1 MTISFT
7 TQPGFADLPNTA
19 LAPENVSLGVHVAR
33 IASNAGFG
41 ISRLEVFIGNY
52 ANGETVPL
60 PVSLIDGYQYSL
72 DELTFIWGIQ
82 TSVDTTSHWITGPDS
97 LFYCAWLVDQATGT
111 VSCQEWYRRSGDN
124 DDTQS
129 SNDGR
134 LAVYTVAQRQQT
146 TLLVASPLTAY
157 TDVSNG
163 SLVTDAALTSGL
175 IDQLNTNAKFGAL
188 NTECIYMGEFYDSQ
202 TVPSRSRRR
211 MATRTPIRR

>member
-82 TSVDTTSHWITGPDS
+82 TSVDVPRTGLPARIRCS
-97 LFYCAWLVDQATGT
+97 IALG
-111 VSCQEWYRRSGDN
+111 
-124 DDTQS
+124 S
-129 SNDGR
+129 SI
-134 LAVYTVAQRQQT
+134 RQ
-146 TLLVASPLTAY
+146 P
-157 TDVSNG
+157 
-163 SLVTDAALTSGL
+163 
-175 IDQLNTNAKFGAL
+175 
-188 NTECIYMGEFYDSQ
+188 E
-202 TVPSRSRRR
+202 P
-211 MATRTPIRR
+211 